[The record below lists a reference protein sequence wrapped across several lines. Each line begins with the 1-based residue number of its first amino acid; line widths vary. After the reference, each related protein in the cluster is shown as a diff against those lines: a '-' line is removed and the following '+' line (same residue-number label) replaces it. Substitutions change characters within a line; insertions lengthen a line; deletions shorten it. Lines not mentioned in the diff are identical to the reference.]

1 MTDAELEAIVDAA
14 TSMGRKVTAHAHGKD
29 GIDAALRAGV
39 KSIEHGTYLDAQTV
53 RLFKK
58 NDAVLVPTV
67 LAGMTVTEWDFLPEA
82 SYRKAQQVGPKM
94 LDMLALAYKNGVTI
108 AFGTDTGVSKH
119 GGNAKEFEYMVQ
131 AGMTET
137 EAIRAATVVAS
148 KHIEL
153 DTVIGTLEAG
163 KYADLIGVDGD
174 PRDNITELMDVDF
187 VMKGGIIYK
196 NE

>member
-1 MTDAELEAIVDAA
+1 
-14 TSMGRKVTAHAHGKD
+14 
-29 GIDAALRAGV
+29 
-39 KSIEHGTYLDAQTV
+39 
-53 RLFKK
+53 
-58 NDAVLVPTV
+58 
-67 LAGMTVTEWDFLPEA
+67 
-82 SYRKAQQVGPKM
+82 M
-94 LDMLALAYKNGVTI
+94 LDMLSLAYKNGVTI

-131 AGMTET
+131 AGMSET

-153 DTVIGTLEAG
+153 DHVIGTLEAG

-174 PRDNITELMDVDF
+174 PRDNISELMDVDF

-196 NE
+196 DK